1 MQRYEKYFH
10 LYGIRKKPVF
20 YAGSLSSY
28 LRNIYSLNDM
38 PMLML
43 PSVPITLSVVAAK
56 VKLFWVVVVVVVTLL
71 VVVFAVATLPLNPS
85 ASILRPVSN
94 VKRSVKS

>member
-38 PMLML
+38 PMLISL
-43 PSVPITLSVVAAK
+43 VPPAAK
-56 VKLFWVVVVVVVTLL
+56 VKPFWVVLFVM
-71 VVVFAVATLPLNPS
+71 A
-85 ASILRPVSN
+85 
-94 VKRSVKS
+94 